1 MVFRDLKAAG
11 YSTFTALKAAIE
23 TVSISLTTFLGVAA
37 GIATVVGLIA
47 IIDKLTVSFE
57 EASKA
62 ADDAAAAYDEAKA
75 DLDYSSLCAVSS
87 EEQKALR
94 SGISFSTTSHVIV
107 LSTVPY
113 RWATIFRISLIC
125 RHGT

>member
-1 MVFRDLKAAG
+1 MVFRDLKTEG
-11 YSTFTALKAAIE
+11 YSTFTALKAAIG

-75 DLDYSSLCAVSS
+75 DLDHSSLCAVS
-87 EEQKALR
+87 R
-94 SGISFSTTSHVIV
+94 
-107 LSTVPY
+107 
-113 RWATIFRISLIC
+113 
-125 RHGT
+125 